1 MTRTMDKV
9 RARLEDAEVV
19 ARRLSRHITESCP
32 KGWGFILMLCS
43 FEEPGVG
50 GGLSTYSSNC
60 HPETI
65 PTALREFADM
75 LDRRESG
82 L

>member
-1 MTRTMDKV
+1 MDKT
-9 RARLEDAEVV
+9 RARLEEAEIV
-19 ARRLSRHITESCP
+19 ARRLSKNIKENCP

-43 FEEPGVG
+43 FEEPGVD
-50 GGLSTYSSNC
+50 GGLSTYASNC

-75 LDRRESG
+75 LERREIG